1 MDLFKSLKP
10 TASLSKNG
18 FDLSRKHVFSS
29 KAGQALPCLS
39 VETVPG
45 DHFEIDLTSLSR
57 TETFNTAAFV
67 RGKQRFDFFFV
78 PYSQLWHPF
87 NQFISQRDDKHST
100 MQRSHVFCPVVRI
113 GDIFRFIKDLREL
126 ESSSPLEAKDIH
138 GFNLSDSV
146 IRILDLLGY
155 GNFQYL
161 LELPVDSVDWPSII
175 AAFDEKYVN
184 LFRIAAYQHIWYDYY
199 RNKYYDVVGTGGIET
214 TGIQSHTLDYVYA
227 FNFDDL
233 DCSTF
238 ATSIVS
244 YGAPHT
250 ASIGFARF
258 KQIFQMRYV
267 QWKKDLFTSALPSQ
281 QFGAVSAVDISG
293 KNIISDSTIS
303 ASDSIPVNVQGSAST
318 DKGKMFIWQSG
329 IGANDHWSIPSA
341 FDVLTLRKAE
351 ALQAWKQAT
360 LRAGNMTD
368 DSFKAHFGVEPYYDA
383 DENVN
388 YLGSFSA
395 ALTVNDVQVTANSNS
410 SQYNGRVGDLA
421 AFGTVFA
428 TGNKIKFD
436 CRDYGVIMCV
446 ASYLPESEYSSN
458 ALDKANTLHEQF
470 DFFTPEFQN
479 IGLEAVQSS
488 EVSLFDPKKYNNVLG
503 YSPRY
508 HMYKTAVDKVFGE
521 FADTSLYLD
530 STLETYM
537 HVGSLR
543 PWVSPRTEYNTLEG
557 LRYLKSFYVS
567 PKVYDDVFGV
577 LVDSQQNSDQFIHNV
592 FFDVKAIRPMS
603 VLGLPQF

>member
-1 MDLFKSLKP
+1 MDLFKALKP
-10 TASLSKNG
+10 HATLSKNG

-67 RGKQRFDFFFV
+67 RGKQRYDFFFV

-87 NQFISQRDDKHST
+87 NQFISQRNDKHST
-100 MQRSHVFCPVVRI
+100 MQRYHTYCPVVRM
-113 GDIFRFIKDLREL
+113 GDIFRFIKDLCSLSHNPEFIN
-126 ESSSPLEAKDIH
+126 ESKDIH
-138 GFNLSDSV
+138 GFYIADSV
-146 IRILDLLGY
+146 VRILDLLGY

-161 LELPVDSVDWPSII
+161 LDLNFDSPDWPEII
-175 AAFDEKYVN
+175 NAFDNKYVN

-199 RNKYYDVVGTGGIET
+199 RNKYYDVDGTGGIET
-214 TGIQSHTLDYVYA
+214 TGQQSHYMDYVYA

-233 DCSTF
+233 ACDNF
-238 ATSIVS
+238 ANSVVS
-244 YGAPHT
+244 YGSPHT
-250 ASIGFARF
+250 ASIGFNRF

-281 QFGAVSAVDISG
+281 QFGAVSAVDITG
-293 KNIISDSTIS
+293 KNIISDFKQSTTQQ
-303 ASDSIPVNVQGSAST
+303 AEVAST
-318 DKGKMFIWQSG
+318 NHIVPGSLYPARG
-329 IGANDHWSIPSA
+329 TSESTWSIPSA

-395 ALTVNDVQVTANSNS
+395 ALLVNDVQTTASTS
-410 SQYNGRVGDLA
+410 ETINGRVGDLA
-421 AFGTVFA
+421 AYGTVMA
-428 TGNKIKFD
+428 SGNKLKFD
-436 CRDYGVIMCV
+436 CRDYGVIMCI
-446 ASYLPESEYSSN
+446 ASFLPESEYVSN
-458 ALDKANTLHEQF
+458 SLDKANTLFEQF

-479 IGLEAVQSS
+479 IGLEAVPSS
-488 EVSLFDPKKYNNVLG
+488 EVSLFDPAKYNNVLG
-503 YSPRY
+503 YAPRY

-521 FADTSLYLD
+521 FGDSALYLD
-530 STLETYM
+530 ATIETYK
-537 HVGSLR
+537 HIGSLR
-543 PWVSPRTEYNTLEG
+543 PWVSPRTEYDSLEG
-557 LRYLKSFYVS
+557 YRYLKTFYVS
-567 PKVYDDVFGV
+567 PNVYNDVFGV
-577 LVDSQQNSDQFIHNV
+577 AVDSSQNTDQFLHNV
-592 FFDVKAIRPMS
+592 YFDIKAIRPMS